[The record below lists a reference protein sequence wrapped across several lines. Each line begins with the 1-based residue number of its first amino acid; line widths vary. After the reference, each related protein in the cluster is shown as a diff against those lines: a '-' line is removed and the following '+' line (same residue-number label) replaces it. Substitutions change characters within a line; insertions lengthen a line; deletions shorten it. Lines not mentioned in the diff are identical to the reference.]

1 MTDLPYLASRL
12 YGTPLLIARPK
23 LEVILG
29 VVARK
34 LAGDTL
40 ATPPPANVDAGMT
53 GGLQIVDGITILPI
67 LGTLVRRSSYIGAAS
82 GLTSYHDIE
91 AMAEAAFA
99 DPMVK
104 AVLLEID
111 SSGGEAGGVFDL
123 AQRLRTLAQ
132 TSGKPLWAIADEA
145 ALSAAY
151 AIACAADRVWL
162 TRTAEV
168 GSIGVVAVHVDESV
182 ADAKAGLNYTFLH
195 AGAHKV
201 DGHPH
206 APLPASV
213 AADIQADIEQLYDQF
228 IALVAGFRRLTPEAI
243 RDTEARVYRGESA
256 LQAGLADQIGT
267 RAEAITALQRQLAM
281 SAGRSLRNK
290 AAALSVART
299 HPRSQPSPKEI
310 SMNDHNTAT
319 PVDETQENTTPN
331 TAPTSAQPPQ
341 TPPPLDE
348 AAITAQ
354 VEQRLRRQLAE
365 LTEIAAQAKRI
376 GVKVDPAQ
384 ALARGVTPDALRQ
397 SVLKQAAER
406 DVAQDIVAEAP
417 QQPQTKPQSVADS
430 PLVKAAQAYGARK

>member
-12 YGTPLLIARPK
+12 YGTPLLVARPK

-40 ATPPPANVDAGMT
+40 ATPPPATVDAGMT
-53 GGLQIVDGITILPI
+53 GGLQNLEGIAIIPI

-82 GLTSYHDIE
+82 GLTSYHEIE
-91 AMAEAAFA
+91 AMAEQAFS

-151 AIACAADRVWL
+151 AIACAADRLWL

-182 ADAKAGLNYTFLH
+182 ADAKAGMTYTFLH

-206 APLPASV
+206 APLPAPV
-213 AADIQADIEQLYDQF
+213 AADIQTDIDQLHDQF
-228 IALVAGFRRLTPEAI
+228 IALVAGFRRLTPEVI
-243 RDTEARVYRGESA
+243 RDTEARVYRGEAA

-267 RAEAITALQRQLAM
+267 TREALTALQRQLAL
-281 SAGRSLRNK
+281 SAGRSLHNK
-290 AAALSVART
+290 AAALSAART
-299 HPRSQPSPKEI
+299 TPRSQLSQQEI
-310 SMNDHNTAT
+310 SMNDHTSVT
-319 PVDETQENTTPN
+319 PVDDTQENT
-331 TAPTSAQPPQ
+331 APSTSKSSAQSPQ

-365 LTEIAAQAKRI
+365 LTEIAAQAKRL
-376 GVKVDPAQ
+376 GVTVDPAQ

-397 SVLKQAAER
+397 SVLKQAVER
-406 DVAQDIVAEAP
+406 DVAQDIVAQAP
-417 QQPQTKPQSVADS
+417 AQPTSKPQSVADS
-430 PLVKAAQAYGARK
+430 PLVKAAQAYGGRK

>member
-40 ATPPPANVDAGMT
+40 ATPPPDALMRSDNVQITDT
-53 GGLQIVDGITILPI
+53 GIAQIPI
-67 LGTLVRRSSYIGAAS
+67 LGTLVRRSSYLGAAS

-91 AMAEAAFA
+91 AMAESAFA
-99 DPMVK
+99 DPQVK

-132 TSGKPLWAIADEA
+132 NSGKPLWAIADEA

-151 AIACAADRVWL
+151 ALACAADRLWL

-168 GSIGVVAVHVDESV
+168 GSIGVVAVHIDESA
-182 ADAKAGLNYTFLH
+182 ADAKAGMTYTFLH

-206 APLPASV
+206 APLSEAV
-213 AADIQADIEQLYDQF
+213 ATDIQSDIEGLHSQF
-228 IALVAGFRRLTPEAI
+228 IDLVAGFRHLSPDAI
-243 RDTEARVYRGESA
+243 RATEARVYRGEAA
-256 LQAGLADQIGT
+256 LAAGLADQIGT
-267 RAEAITALQRQLAM
+267 PREALAALNQQLSM
-281 SAGRSLRNK
+281 SAGRALVRK
-290 AAALSVART
+290 AASLSAAQLAEIT
-299 HPRSQPSPKEI
+299 FSSPQEI
-310 SMNDHNTAT
+310 SMND
-319 PVDETQENTTPN
+319 
-331 TAPTSAQPPQ
+331 QPPILPYDDTQ
-341 TPPPLDE
+341 VTSNPAPLDE
-348 AAITAQ
+348 AAITAK
-354 VEQRLRRQLAE
+354 VEQRLRQQLAE
-365 LTEIAAQAKRI
+365 LSEVAAQAQRL
-376 GVKVDPAQ
+376 GVSVDPAQ
-384 ALARGVTPDALRQ
+384 ALARGITPDALRQ

-406 DVAQDIVAEAP
+406 DIAADIVAQAP
-417 QQPQTKPQSVADS
+417 AQSTPQPTSVADS
-430 PLVKAAQAYGARK
+430 KLVKAAQAYGARQ

>member
-40 ATPPPANVDAGMT
+40 ATPPPDALMRSDNVQITDT
-53 GGLQIVDGITILPI
+53 GIAQIPI
-67 LGTLVRRSSYIGAAS
+67 LGTLVRRSSYLGAAS

-91 AMAEAAFA
+91 AMAESAFA
-99 DPMVK
+99 DPQVK

-132 TSGKPLWAIADEA
+132 NSGKPLWAIADEA

-151 AIACAADRVWL
+151 ALACAADRLWL

-168 GSIGVVAVHVDESV
+168 GSIGVVAVHIDESA
-182 ADAKAGLNYTFLH
+182 ADAKAGMTYTFLH

-206 APLPASV
+206 APLSEAV
-213 AADIQADIEQLYDQF
+213 ATDIQSDIEGLHSQF
-228 IALVAGFRRLTPEAI
+228 IDLVAGFRHLSPDAI
-243 RDTEARVYRGESA
+243 RATEARVYRGEAA
-256 LQAGLADQIGT
+256 LAAGLADQIGT
-267 RAEAITALQRQLAM
+267 PREALAALNQQLSM
-281 SAGRSLRNK
+281 SAGRALVRK
-290 AAALSVART
+290 AASLSAAQLAEIT
-299 HPRSQPSPKEI
+299 FSSPQEI
-310 SMNDHNTAT
+310 SMND
-319 PVDETQENTTPN
+319 
-331 TAPTSAQPPQ
+331 QPPILPYDDTQ
-341 TPPPLDE
+341 VTSNPAPLDE
-348 AAITAQ
+348 AAITAK
-354 VEQRLRRQLAE
+354 VEQRLRQQLAE
-365 LTEIAAQAKRI
+365 LSEVAAQAQRL
-376 GVKVDPAQ
+376 GVSVDPAQ
-384 ALARGVTPDALRQ
+384 ALARGITPDALRQ

-406 DVAQDIVAEAP
+406 DVAEDIVAQAP
-417 QQPQTKPQSVADS
+417 VQPTQPKSVADS
-430 PLVKAAQAYGARK
+430 KLVKAAQAYGARP

>member
-40 ATPPPANVDAGMT
+40 ATPPPDTQLSAAVQITANGIA
-53 GGLQIVDGITILPI
+53 QIPI
-67 LGTLVRRSSYIGAAS
+67 LGTLVRRSSYLGAAS

-91 AMAEAAFA
+91 TMAESAFA
-99 DPMVK
+99 DPQVK

-132 TSGKPLWAIADEA
+132 SSGKPLWAIADEA

-151 AIACAADRVWL
+151 ALACAADRLWL

-168 GSIGVVAVHVDESV
+168 GSIGVVAVHVDESA
-182 ADAKAGLNYTFLH
+182 ADAKAGMAYTFLY

-206 APLPASV
+206 APLPATV
-213 AADIQADIEQLYDQF
+213 AADIQADIEHLHDQF
-228 IALVAGFRRLTPEAI
+228 VDLIAGFRRLTPDVVRA
-243 RDTEARVYRGESA
+243 TEARVYRGEA
-256 LQAGLADQIGT
+256 AITTGLADQIGT
-267 RAEAITALQRQLAM
+267 PREALAALSRQLATTNQATPRPV
-281 SAGRSLRNK
+281 SRFS
-290 AAALSVART
+290 
-299 HPRSQPSPKEI
+299 PRSQSSPQEI
-310 SMNDHNTAT
+310 SMNDQHPILPYDDTQVT
-319 PVDETQENTTPN
+319 PTP
-331 TAPTSAQPPQ
+331 A
-341 TPPPLDE
+341 PLDE

-354 VEQRLRRQLAE
+354 VEQRLRHQFAE
-365 LTEIAAQAKRI
+365 LNEVAAQAKRL
-376 GVKVDPAQ
+376 GVAVDPAQ
-384 ALARGVTPDALRQ
+384 ALARNITPDALRQ

-406 DVAQDIVAEAP
+406 DVAADIVAQAP
-417 QQPQTKPQSVADS
+417 VQSTQPKSVADS
-430 PLVKAAQAYGARK
+430 PLVKAAQAYGDRK

>member
-40 ATPPPANVDAGMT
+40 ATPPPDALMRSDNVQITDT
-53 GGLQIVDGITILPI
+53 GIAQIQI
-67 LGTLVRRSSYIGAAS
+67 LGTLVRRSSYLGAAS

-91 AMAEAAFA
+91 AMAESAFA
-99 DPMVK
+99 DPQVK

-132 TSGKPLWAIADEA
+132 NSGKPLWAIADEA

-151 AIACAADRVWL
+151 ALACAADRLWL

-168 GSIGVVAVHVDESV
+168 GSIGVVAVHIDESA
-182 ADAKAGLNYTFLH
+182 ADAKAGMTYTFLH

-206 APLPASV
+206 APLSEAV
-213 AADIQADIEQLYDQF
+213 ATDIQSDIEGLHSQF
-228 IALVAGFRRLTPEAI
+228 IDLVAGFRHLSPDAI
-243 RDTEARVYRGESA
+243 RATEARVYRGEAA
-256 LQAGLADQIGT
+256 LAAGLADQIGT
-267 RAEAITALQRQLAM
+267 PREALAALNQQLSM
-281 SAGRSLRNK
+281 SAGRALVRK
-290 AAALSVART
+290 AASLSAAQLAEIT
-299 HPRSQPSPKEI
+299 FSSPQEI
-310 SMNDHNTAT
+310 SMND
-319 PVDETQENTTPN
+319 
-331 TAPTSAQPPQ
+331 QPPILPYDDTQ
-341 TPPPLDE
+341 VTSNPAPLDE
-348 AAITAQ
+348 AAITAK
-354 VEQRLRRQLAE
+354 VEQRLRQQLAE
-365 LTEIAAQAKRI
+365 LSEVAAQAQRL
-376 GVKVDPAQ
+376 GVSVDPAQ
-384 ALARGVTPDALRQ
+384 ALARGITPDALRQ

-406 DVAQDIVAEAP
+406 DIAADIVAQAP
-417 QQPQTKPQSVADS
+417 AQSTPQPTSVADS
-430 PLVKAAQAYGARK
+430 KLVKAAQAYGARQ

>member
-40 ATPPPANVDAGMT
+40 ATPPPDALMRSDNVQITAT
-53 GGLQIVDGITILPI
+53 GIAQIPI
-67 LGTLVRRSSYIGAAS
+67 LGTLVRRSSYLGAAS

-91 AMAEAAFA
+91 AMAESAFA
-99 DPMVK
+99 DPQVK

-132 TSGKPLWAIADEA
+132 NSGKPLWAIADEA

-151 AIACAADRVWL
+151 ALACAADRLWL

-168 GSIGVVAVHVDESV
+168 GSIGVVAVHVDESA
-182 ADAKAGLNYTFLH
+182 ADAKAGMTYTFLH

-206 APLPASV
+206 APLSEAV
-213 AADIQADIEQLYDQF
+213 ATDIQTDIDGLHSQF
-228 IALVAGFRRLTPEAI
+228 IDLVSAFRHLSPDAI
-243 RDTEARVYRGESA
+243 RATEARVYRGEAA
-256 LQAGLADQIGT
+256 LAVGLADQIGT
-267 RAEAITALQRQLAM
+267 PREALAALAHQLATT
-281 SAGRSLRNK
+281 NP
-290 AAALSVART
+290 AATRPLSRFS
-299 HPRSQPSPKEI
+299 PRFQSTSQEI
-310 SMNDHNTAT
+310 SMTD
-319 PVDETQENTTPN
+319 
-331 TAPTSAQPPQ
+331 QPPILPYDDTQ
-341 TPPPLDE
+341 VTSNPAPLDE

-354 VEQRLRRQLAE
+354 VEQRLRQQLAE
-365 LTEIAAQAKRI
+365 LSEVAAQAQRL
-376 GVKVDPAQ
+376 GVSVDPAQ
-384 ALARGVTPDALRQ
+384 ALARGITPDALRQ

-406 DVAQDIVAEAP
+406 DIAADILAQAP
-417 QQPQTKPQSVADS
+417 AQSTPQPTSLADS
-430 PLVKAAQAYGARK
+430 KLVKAAQAYGARP

>member
-40 ATPPPANVDAGMT
+40 ATPPPANVGAGMT
-53 GGLQIVDGITILPI
+53 GGLQNLEGIAVIPV

-82 GLTSYHDIE
+82 GLTSYLDIE
-91 AMAEAAFA
+91 AMAEQAFA

-123 AQRLRTLAQ
+123 AQRLRQLAQ

-151 AIACAADRVWL
+151 AIACAADRLWL

-206 APLPASV
+206 APLPAPV
-213 AADIQADIEQLYDQF
+213 AADIQTDIEQLHDQF
-228 IALVAGFRRLTPEAI
+228 IALVAGFRRLTPDVVRA
-243 RDTEARVYRGESA
+243 TEARVYRGEA
-256 LQAGLADQIGT
+256 AIQAGLADQLGT
-267 RAEAITALQRQLAM
+267 TREALTALQRQLAL

-290 AAALSVART
+290 AAALSAART
-299 HPRSQPSPKEI
+299 TPRSQLSQQEI
-310 SMNDHNTAT
+310 SMNDHTSVT
-319 PVDETQENTTPN
+319 PVDDTLEGSTPN
-331 TAPTSAQPPQ
+331 TAPTPAQSPQ
-341 TPPPLDE
+341 TPPLDE

-365 LTEIAAQAKRI
+365 LTEIAAQAKRL
-376 GVKVDPAQ
+376 GVTVDPAQ